1 MSESGSRTSRTR
13 LPRAERVQQ
22 ILGAAARAFA
32 RSGYAATSMDEIA
45 AEAGISKLMIYR
57 DFEGKRQL
65 YEAILESAERRLN
78 QLVAGDPQKGA
89 SDQGLVALLRLAR
102 EQPDGFKLVFQQ
114 AAREPEFAAYA
125 DRFADEAI
133 RTGERRLAEEIRDPA
148 ALHWAA
154 RVSFRLSIEAV
165 IAWLEVGDPARDEAF
180 LSALRTLTGQPGR
193 LAHDLA
199 HAQPEPQPQSQAQ
212 DPDPSPQQH
221 QDQGGTPA

>member
-1 MSESGSRTSRTR
+1 VGGSGGGGGAGRTR

-22 ILGAAARAFA
+22 ILAAAARAFA

-65 YEAILESAERRLN
+65 YEAILESVERRLG
-78 QLVAGDPQKGA
+78 QLVARDPQKGA

-125 DRFADEAI
+125 DRFTNAAI
-133 RTGERRLAEEIRDPA
+133 DAAERRLGEEIHDPA

-165 IAWLEVGDPARDEAF
+165 IAWLEVGDPSRDDAF
-180 LSALRTLTGQPGR
+180 LTTLRALTGQPGR
-193 LAHDLA
+193 LAYALA
-199 HAQPEPQPQSQAQ
+199 HAQPQPQAQ
-212 DPDPSPQQH
+212 RQDQPPRRH